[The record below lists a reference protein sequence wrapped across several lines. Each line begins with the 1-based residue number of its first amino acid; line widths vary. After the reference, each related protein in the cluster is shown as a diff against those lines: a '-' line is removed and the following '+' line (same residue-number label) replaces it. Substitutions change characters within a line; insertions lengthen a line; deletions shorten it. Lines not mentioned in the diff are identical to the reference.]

1 MVGALC
7 LCAVDDVGDGQNA
20 AGDWTGTYKN
30 KGVIWRDDVAEEFH
44 ATQEHLLRSMCIH
57 NKSHNLPLI
66 LGLNCV
72 YIFPGVGIST
82 LSSRLLV
89 RRIRALPSQGSPRVC
104 VIWLVYCSTTS
115 HGELSCSRDT
125 CPVFT
130 RQLRPQHNGV
140 ARAECRGA

>member
-72 YIFPGVGIST
+72 YVHSHVHSHRSRYAFLAERPEIRMLIFNGDVST
-82 LSSRLLV
+82 KRYPPLLYV
-89 RRIRALPSQGSPRVC
+89 
-104 VIWLVYCSTTS
+104 
-115 HGELSCSRDT
+115 
-125 CPVFT
+125 
-130 RQLRPQHNGV
+130 
-140 ARAECRGA
+140 